1 MSQYVGKSRETVDK
15 RIENPHGDP
24 WYLGRVFHRGITG
37 TNIASTYRVRTMTP
51 RAAPSPSARPD
62 AAGGQMLN
70 DLRDV
75 YSDPDTMFVVSV
87 ISEAMQRGVRHF
99 KLDGTP
105 LGRLNEIIDALA
117 EDGEILMDADG
128 SKDCPRH

>member
-1 MSQYVGKSRETVDK
+1 
-15 RIENPHGDP
+15 
-24 WYLGRVFHRGITG
+24 
-37 TNIASTYRVRTMTP
+37 
-51 RAAPSPSARPD
+51 
-62 AAGGQMLN
+62 MLN

-105 LGRLNEIIDALA
+105 LGTPERDHRRARGGRRDLDGRGRIEGLPEALRVRSRKSLGRSFVSHWRRA
-117 EDGEILMDADG
+117 TCRRRSPLTIPLV
-128 SKDCPRH
+128 C